1 MTRTE
6 KIEEFLSN
14 LDTEIDVLD
23 YVDTDNVE
31 CYDDVYDH
39 INENGGFDEEIIY
52 YANAIEYLRK
62 EDPGFTEALGIAKGR
77 GFTCDNLNSEILAG
91 LLKGERLRE
100 EFSELEGEINDF
112 FDALEEDDEDNE

>member
-6 KIEEFLSN
+6 KIEEFLGN

-23 YVDTDNVE
+23 YVDADSVE
-31 CYDDVYDH
+31 CYDDVYDQ
-39 INENGGFDEEIIY
+39 INENGGFDGEIVY

-62 EDPGFTEALGIAKGR
+62 EDPGFTEALGIAKEYGL
-77 GFTCDNLNSEILAG
+77 TCDNLNSEILAS

-100 EFSELEGEINDF
+100 EFSELENEINDF
-112 FDALEEDDEDNE
+112 FDTLEEDEEDDE